1 MQKAKNCYLFQG
13 RLCRWRPLFCNRIK
27 CPGTKVK
34 GWCDGGCASGI
45 KYPSDEDGAV
55 INRASSFFAAWVS
68 KDFSDDEG
76 FKENDYDDKL
86 GMFTLLLFKHLCVTE
101 TFLQF
106 HENENTST
114 FFVFY
119 SIWVKT

>member
-1 MQKAKNCYLFQG
+1 M
-13 RLCRWRPLFCNRIK
+13 K
-27 CPGTKVK
+27 CPDTKVK

-106 HENENTST
+106 HENKNTST

-119 SIWVKT
+119 SIWEKNVRFVR

>member
-1 MQKAKNCYLFQG
+1 M
-13 RLCRWRPLFCNRIK
+13 K

-119 SIWVKT
+119 SIWEKTEKT

>member
-1 MQKAKNCYLFQG
+1 M
-13 RLCRWRPLFCNRIK
+13 K
-27 CPGTKVK
+27 CPDTKVK

-76 FKENDYDDKL
+76 FKENDDKL

-101 TFLQF
+101 TVKHFFNFTKIKIHPPFSYLIQF
-106 HENENTST
+106 GKET
-114 FFVFY
+114 
-119 SIWVKT
+119 